1 MTMALRA
8 AVGLLACPL
17 CGHEIGLTPAAAVCD
32 SGHSFDIA
40 RQGYLNLL
48 GGPQPANADT
58 PVMLAARARVLESGC
73 FDPLLDLVTAATRDG
88 RAILEVGSGTAHYL
102 RRALGDDP
110 GHRGIALDV
119 STAAAKR
126 AAQADVRIAAVV
138 ADVWKPL
145 PLRNRSVDVVL
156 AVFAPRNLAEFAR
169 VLTIEGRL
177 VVAVPN
183 PGHLAGLRAREG
195 LLDIEPEKE
204 GRLLAAASEF
214 FTKVATSRTRHRR
227 DLTATDAA
235 DLVTMGR
242 TSGRADPASRRA
254 DAAGQHPAPRDP
266 PASGSGLRRAGDG

>member
-1 MTMALRA
+1 MALRA

-73 FDPLLDLVTAATRDG
+73 FDPLLDLVAAATRDG

-126 AAQADVRIAAVV
+126 AAQADMRIAAVV

-235 DLVTMGR
+235 DLVAMGPNAFHH
-242 TSGRADPASRRA
+242 SSANIAGLADTFDVTVHVFEQLRQ
-254 DAAGQHPAPRDP
+254 DNP
-266 PASGSGLRRAGDG
+266 PGTRMTP